1 MASRP
6 QPTAS
11 RRSAARLYLV
21 TPLVAE
27 PATYAGPLAAALAA
41 GDIAAVLLRLAAADE
56 RTLINRIKEIAPAV
70 QEHGAALLL
79 DGRPELVARSGADG
93 AHLTGTEAVK
103 EAAMAVGK
111 RAIHM

>member
-1 MASRP
+1 MAEAAAY
-6 QPTAS
+6 AS
-11 RRSAARLYLV
+11 
-21 TPLVAE
+21 
-27 PATYAGPLAAALAA
+27 PLAAALAA

-93 AHLTGTEAVK
+93 VHLTGTE
-103 EAAMAVGK
+103 
-111 RAIHM
+111 